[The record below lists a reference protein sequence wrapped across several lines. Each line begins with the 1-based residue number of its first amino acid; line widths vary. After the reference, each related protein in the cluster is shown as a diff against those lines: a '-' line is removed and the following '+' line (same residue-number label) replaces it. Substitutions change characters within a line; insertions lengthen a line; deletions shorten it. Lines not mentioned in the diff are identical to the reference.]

1 MRGDGNGWVECA
13 DGHRHWGRHGA
24 AGLLLYTVDDTG
36 QARVLMQ
43 HRAEW
48 THNGGTWGI
57 PGGARDSHEDACTAA
72 LREAQEETAIDT
84 GQVVVAEVQREDHRT
99 WSYDT
104 VVAHTARPLPTVPN
118 DESAELRWLPLADV
132 SVLDLHPGFARSWPS
147 VTATPTRLVVDLA
160 NVVGT
165 QPFRYVEQGWWRDR
179 LGATRSALAE
189 LAGLRGQV
197 TRSGSGELIV
207 ICEVVAV
214 VEGAARPA
222 APTRSEWLRVVAA
235 PGSGD
240 DTVVSTTIEL
250 VSTGATAVVTSDHGL
265 RTRLP
270 QEVGRE
276 SPEWLL
282 ERSGLRYGPRP

>member
-24 AGLLLYTVDDTG
+24 AGLLLYTVDDAG
-36 QARVLMQ
+36 RARVLMQ

-57 PGGARDSHEDACTAA
+57 PGGARDSHEDACAAA
-72 LREAQEETAIDT
+72 LREAREETAIDT

-99 WSYDT
+99 WAYDT
-104 VVAHTARPLPTVPN
+104 VVAHTRYPLPTVPN
-118 DESAELRWLPLADV
+118 DESAELRWLAVPEV
-132 SVLDLHPGFARSWPS
+132 STLDLHPGFARSWPS
-147 VTATPTRLVVDLA
+147 VTATPTRLVVDVA

-165 QPFRYVEQGWWRDR
+165 QPFRYDEHGWWRDR
-179 LGATRSALAE
+179 VGATRSALAE
-189 LAGLRGQV
+189 LAGLRSQV

-214 VEGAARPA
+214 VEGSARPA
-222 APTRSEWLRVVAA
+222 ASTRLDGLRVVAA

-240 DTVVSTTIEL
+240 DTVVSTTLEPAPH
-250 VSTGATAVVTSDHGL
+250 SATSVVTSDRGL
-265 RTRLP
+265 RARLP
-270 QEVGRE
+270 QKVGNE
-276 SPEWLL
+276 SPQWLL
-282 ERSGLRYGPRP
+282 ERPGLRYGPRP